1 MNPIR
6 VTINYRNGTTEEK
19 LFKSWI
25 TFAAYLEKRHGD
37 YYEVNV
43 QQIGTC
49 ENCRYCAGECAN
61 PESERHE
68 DWTRPNESCTKWA
81 RKKEKERYG

>member
-19 LFKSWI
+19 LFKSWL

-37 YYEVNV
+37 YYQVNV
-43 QQIGTC
+43 
-49 ENCRYCAGECAN
+49 
-61 PESERHE
+61 
-68 DWTRPNESCTKWA
+68 
-81 RKKEKERYG
+81 